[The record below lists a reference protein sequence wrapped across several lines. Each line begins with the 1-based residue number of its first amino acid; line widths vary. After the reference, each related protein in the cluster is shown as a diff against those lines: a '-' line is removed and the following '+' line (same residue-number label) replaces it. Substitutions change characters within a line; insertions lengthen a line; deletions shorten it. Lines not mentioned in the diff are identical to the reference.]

1 MPANDIQIVV
11 LMIVFAV
18 CLLIVAVFFFL
29 LIEKYRRIL
38 EKRQMEA
45 LNNLIIGQD
54 NERERL
60 SRDLHD
66 QIGPQINAVA
76 MLVSSVRSGNAED
89 SETLKEL
96 TAELWQVQDEVRNI
110 SHDLMSSS
118 LIKYGLIN
126 AIKKLAERN
135 KQAGLQINIT
145 HNTDGSQLSERQ
157 LSHMFSVV
165 KELLQN
171 TRKHSGAT
179 EVHMDFN
186 FDPAK
191 KRLHFSYR
199 DNGRGVGDSSKI
211 SDGIGLSN
219 IKTRVKLMNGQCNI
233 RMQEGFKTDISID
246 TNHGN
251 G

>member
-1 MPANDIQIVV
+1 MPANDIQISV
-11 LMIVFAV
+11 LIVVFAV
-18 CLLIVAVFFFL
+18 CLLIVTVFFFL
-29 LIEKYRRIL
+29 LTEKYRRIL
-38 EKRQMEA
+38 EKRQTEA

-76 MLVSSVRSGNAED
+76 MLVSSVKSGNRED
-89 SETLKEL
+89 SDTLKEL
-96 TAELWQVQDEVRNI
+96 TSELWQIQDEVRNI

-126 AIKKLAERN
+126 ALKKLAERN
-135 KQAGLQINIT
+135 KQAGLQISIK
-145 HNTDGSQLSERQ
+145 HNTDGSELSERQ

-179 EVHMDFN
+179 EVKMDFN
-186 FDPAK
+186 FDGVQ
-191 KRLHFSYR
+191 KRLFFTYS
-199 DNGRGVGDSSKI
+199 DNGRGSAEAAKVSE
-211 SDGIGLSN
+211 GIGLSN
-219 IKTRVKLMNGQCNI
+219 IKTRVKLMNGECSIQ
-233 RMQEGFKTDISID
+233 MQDGFKADISIG
-246 TNHGN
+246 TEHGN
-251 G
+251 